1 MNETSDGVGAVG
13 GLSARGSAFR
23 RLPRLLVMIA
33 AVLFIALLA
42 YGLTTTSSKD
52 SIDQLLRD
60 GKTAPAPGF
69 SLAVLEPGQPPPRLL
84 TPLSRSSADGR
95 LSLDELRG
103 TPVVLNFWASWCSP
117 CRQEAARLEQGWQRW
132 GRRGVLF
139 LGLDM
144 QDLTGDARDFL
155 RRQSITYPTIRDP
168 GKGVARS
175 YGATGIPETY
185 FISARG
191 RVVGHVIGV
200 ASDAQIDSATAAAQA
215 GRAVGRKRGG
225 ALRPP
230 R

>member
-1 MNETSDGVGAVG
+1 MNETSDELRAVGA
-13 GLSARGSAFR
+13 LSGRGSALR
-23 RLPRLLVMIA
+23 RLPRLLVMVA
-33 AVLFIALLA
+33 AALFIALLA

-52 SIDQLLRD
+52 SIDQLLRE
-60 GKTAPAPGF
+60 GKTAPAAGF

-84 TPLSRSSADGR
+84 NPLSRSSRDGR

-117 CRQEAARLEQGWQRW
+117 CRQEATRLEQGWRRW

-139 LGLDM
+139 LGVDM

-155 RRQSITYPTIRDP
+155 RRQSVTYPTIRDP
-168 GKGVARS
+168 GKGVAKS

-185 FISARG
+185 FISADG
-191 RVVGHVIGV
+191 RVVAHVIGV
-200 ASDAQIDSATAAAQA
+200 VSDTQVDSASAAALA
-215 GRAVGRKRGG
+215 GRAIGRKRGG
-225 ALRPP
+225 ALRTP

>member
-1 MNETSDGVGAVG
+1 MNETSDELGAVG
-13 GLSARGSAFR
+13 ALSGRGSAFR
-23 RLPRLLVMIA
+23 RLPRLLVMVA
-33 AVLFIALLA
+33 AALFIALLA

-52 SIDQLLRD
+52 SIDQLLRE
-60 GKTAPAPGF
+60 GKTAPAAGF

-84 TPLSRSSADGR
+84 SPLSRYSRDGR

-117 CRQEAARLEQGWQRW
+117 CRLEATRLEQGWRRW

-139 LGLDM
+139 LGIDM

-155 RRQSITYPTIRDP
+155 RRQSVTYPTIRDP
-168 GKGVARS
+168 GKDVAKS

-191 RVVGHVIGV
+191 RVVAHVIGV
-200 ASDAQIDSATAAAQA
+200 VSDEQVDSATAAALA
-215 GRAVGRKRGG
+215 GRAIGRKRGG
-225 ALRPP
+225 AVRPP